1 MELGELLRH
10 AVQRGASDLHLSA
23 GMPPCLR
30 IDGELVPADAE
41 RLGGDQIGAV
51 LHDVMDDAQRARH
64 AARHECDF
72 SLDWPGLPRV
82 RVNAYWQARGP
93 AAALRLIARDVPSLE
108 ALCLPD
114 ALGALSLKAAGL
126 VLVTGPT
133 GSGKST
139 TLAALLDHR
148 NRSHAGH
155 ILTIEDPI
163 EYVHASHRSLVTQ
176 REVGAHTHSFASALR
191 AALREDP
198 DAILLGELRDLD
210 TIRLALT
217 AAETGH
223 LVFGTLHTRS
233 AAQAVERI
241 VDVFPGDEKQA
252 ARGLLAESLEAVIAQ
267 VLVRRADG
275 PGRLAAQEIL
285 LSTPAVR
292 NLIREGK
299 TTQLQSVLQTGQH
312 LGMQTFEQHL
322 AGLRAQGRIERP
334 AARPS
339 SSQAPR

>member
-1 MELGELLRH
+1 MELGELLRR
-10 AVQRGASDLHLSA
+10 AAQCGASDLHLSA

-30 IDGELVPADAE
+30 IDGELVSGDTP
-41 RLGGDQIGAV
+41 RLAGDDIAAA
-51 LHDVMDDAQRARH
+51 LHDLMDETQRARH

-82 RVNAYWQARGP
+82 RVNAFWQARGP
-93 AAALRLIARDVPSLE
+93 AAALRLIARDVPSL
-108 ALCLPD
+108 ASLQLPD
-114 ALGALSLKAAGL
+114 VLGSQSLKAAGL

-148 NRSHAGH
+148 NRCHAGH

-252 ARGLLAESLEAVIAQ
+252 ARALLAESLEAVIAQ

-285 LSTPAVR
+285 LSTPAAR

-299 TTQLQSVLQTGQH
+299 TAQLQSVLQTGQH

-322 AGLRAQGRIERP
+322 AALAAQGRIDRQ

-339 SSQAPR
+339 HQPAR